1 MKKNIFLFFVLIFLN
16 SCYAGLDELPTY
28 SGADISSITFESRW
42 EDPVSHSFKAQNLIN
57 KDLVIDKE
65 NQTISLILQV
75 PEASESFPEEIRNS
89 VTLSKLIL
97 ISSISTAATIAPVG
111 NTPKM
116 GVWGD
121 FSQPDLK
128 YEVTAADGTKKLWSL
143 IIKGFEK

>member
-28 SGADISSITFESRW
+28 SGADIS
-42 EDPVSHSFKAQNLIN
+42 FKAQNLIN

-75 PEASESFPEEIRNS
+75 PEASGSFPEEIRNS